1 MSAVDIIDEVRK
13 LITCDRLLI
22 MFQNIPPRLISED
35 ANVVGGL
42 ETCRNDRYK

>member
-1 MSAVDIIDEVRK
+1 MSAVDIIEEVRK
-13 LITCDRLLI
+13 LITRDRLLI
-22 MFQNIPPRLISED
+22 MFQNIPPRLISKD